1 MDAAARLPIIGL
13 MRRWVID
20 FFNSHDAAA
29 ARGLLSPDYA
39 LRVGEATIEGR
50 DEYLAAV
57 QRQFEQFPGLG
68 MTVHAVVSTEDRIA
82 LHFTEHGASA
92 GVDSAVTCWSGVAL
106 YRSDGAVLTGCVAV
120 EDYAARRRQL
130 KSGKPDAIRPPMA
143 APRDGAAQPTDPE
156 VETLVRRWL
165 IDQTAVSATGIV
177 HDDEDAIVSEPLD
190 FVATEVD
197 ITDIFSAGS
206 RVAFHTRAV
215 GNDSAGRSVVL
226 CSAGIVTVANG
237 CVTDGRVIRDRA
249 ALQRAR
255 HRTARA

>member
-82 LHFTEHGASA
+82 LHVTEHGASA

-143 APRDGAAQPTDPE
+143 AP
-156 VETLVRRWL
+156 
-165 IDQTAVSATGIV
+165 ATGIV

>member
-39 LRVGEATIEGR
+39 LRVGEATIEGC

-106 YRSDGAVLTGCVAV
+106 YRSYGAVLTGCVAV
-120 EDYAARRRQL
+120 EDYAARRT
-130 KSGKPDAIRPPMA
+130 
-143 APRDGAAQPTDPE
+143 AAQ
-156 VETLVRRWL
+156 
-165 IDQTAVSATGIV
+165 
-177 HDDEDAIVSEPLD
+177 
-190 FVATEVD
+190 
-197 ITDIFSAGS
+197 GS
-206 RVAFHTRAV
+206 W
-215 GNDSAGRSVVL
+215 
-226 CSAGIVTVANG
+226 
-237 CVTDGRVIRDRA
+237 
-249 ALQRAR
+249 
-255 HRTARA
+255 